1 MGKVGNSH
9 KSNSPNTPK
18 EKAAFKSEILKIMKK
33 EFVGIVTTSEI
44 SNSLG
49 ISWNTAEKYMLEL
62 AIDSKV
68 RRLKKKGVNLWV
80 LLYPTKSG
88 KVMRLG

>member
-1 MGKVGNSH
+1 MEKVGNSH
-9 KSNSPNTPK
+9 KNSIPNTPE
-18 EKAAFKSEILKIMKK
+18 EKATFKSEILKIMRK

-44 SNSLG
+44 SGSLD
-49 ISWNTAEKYMLEL
+49 IAWNTAEKYLLEL
-62 AIDSKV
+62 AIDGKV

-80 LLYPTKSG
+80 LLNPKKSG